1 MKRIDLKSSSYAEK
15 SVASNVKKAKF
26 EIGDHVKF
34 ESTKAFL
41 LKPMLLIGLMK
52 FLWLVKSKIPYHGIC
67 Y

>member
-41 LKPMLLIGLMK
+41 LKPILLIGLMK
-52 FLWLVKSKIPYHGIC
+52 FL
-67 Y
+67 